1 MNRVIAELTLCHIY
15 APSREAENRLRMD
28 VAYNLTGI
36 LRSVGM
42 ELECCNIARSNEK
55 LAGLEVVL
63 SSSADEYEFFSLVS
77 KDTIETS
84 VLKAV
89 NENQHLCR
97 SKNIKRIS
105 VLYRK
110 RQLQKPKYSVGQ
122 QAPMPPRHDEDIGL
136 CQGFQRSQFG
146 KNINVSES
154 CYKNEDKSLNSTVAD
169 DIATLRT
176 EVNWARYDYDDDIK
190 ECVVAEKLFEVPV
203 TERKSAIALSA
214 LKAIKNG
221 RSKISLGDLQSAVD
235 TIQQRKSDTD
245 ENYLEQLALRFIS
258 RRPRYTFDTIVLPK
272 ETLEELDIAVSI
284 VDADVLAR
292 YNDWGLNAL
301 DPNPRAILNFY
312 GPPGTGK
319 THAAEALAHRLGK
332 EIIVVGCKELESKW
346 LGEGP
351 KNVAAAFL
359 AARHSG
365 AVLFF
370 DEADGL
376 ISQRQLQEQSGGE
389 NQLNAVKNAMLTE
402 VECHRGIVVFAS
414 NFVEK
419 YDSAFATRIQSFEF
433 TAPTK
438 ETLVKIWKTKIP
450 VAAPGHDSLDF
461 NALAELT
468 FKYGFCGRDVRN
480 AAVRAFKTV
489 LRSKRGVISQND
501 LILACEAL
509 IKDRRNMERSN
520 NTHQNTMKTDGGV
533 SASEKKL
540 EKAIGDFVR
549 SNETN
554 NTTPSKQ

>member
-15 APSREAENRLRMD
+15 ATCREAENRLRVD
-28 VAYNLTGI
+28 VAYALTGI

-42 ELECCNIARSNEK
+42 ELECCDVTTSIEK

-63 SSSADEYEFFSLVS
+63 SSSTDESEFFSLVP
-77 KDTIETS
+77 KDVIEMS

-89 NENQHLCR
+89 NENVHLR
-97 SKNIKRIS
+97 SSDNIKRIR
-105 VLYRK
+105 VMYRK
-110 RQLQKPKYSVGQ
+110 SMILGEGIKEV
-122 QAPMPPRHDEDIGL
+122 
-136 CQGFQRSQFG
+136 CC
-146 KNINVSES
+146 KNGN
-154 CYKNEDKSLNSTVAD
+154 LNSTVAD
-169 DIATLRT
+169 DIATLRK
-176 EVNWARYDYDDDIK
+176 EINWARYDFEDGIEEY
-190 ECVVAEKLFEVPV
+190 VVAEKLFEVPV

-214 LKAIKNG
+214 LKAIRNG
-221 RSKISLGDLQSAVD
+221 RSKISLGDVQSAID

-245 ENYLEQLALRFIS
+245 ENYIEQLSLRFIS

-272 ETLEELDIAVSI
+272 NTLEELDVAVSI
-284 VDADVLAR
+284 ADADVLAR
-292 YNDWGLNAL
+292 YNDWGLNVL

-332 EIIVVGCKELESKW
+332 EIIVAGCKELESKW

-359 AARHSG
+359 AARRSG

-402 VECHRGIVVFAS
+402 VECHKGIVVFAS

-419 YDSAFATRIQSFEF
+419 YDSAFATRIQGVEF
-433 TAPTK
+433 TAPTQ
-438 ETLVKIWKTKIP
+438 ETLIKIWETKIP
-450 VAAPGHDSLDF
+450 VVVPGRDSLDF

-480 AAVRAFKTV
+480 AAVRAFKTI
-489 LRSKRGVISQND
+489 LRAKREAISQND

-509 IKDRRNMERSN
+509 IKDRKNMERSN
-520 NTHQNTMKTDGGV
+520 TYRNTMKTDGGV
-533 SASEKKL
+533 SAPEKKL
-540 EKAIGDFVR
+540 ERAIGDFIN

-554 NTTPSKQ
+554 ATTPQ